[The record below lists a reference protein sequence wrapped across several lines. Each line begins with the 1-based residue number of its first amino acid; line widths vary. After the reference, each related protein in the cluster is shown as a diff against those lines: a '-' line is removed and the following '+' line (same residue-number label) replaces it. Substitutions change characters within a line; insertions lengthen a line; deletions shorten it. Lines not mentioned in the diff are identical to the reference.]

1 MGRLRCCHQNAARQ
15 RAVAQ
20 LLRDV
25 VGDLRHETT
34 RGSKRARRL
43 AGFMAVSWD
52 LMAVSWDL
60 MAVSWDLLAVSWD
73 LPSGKHTKRLWNITI
88 FG

>member
-25 VGDLRHETT
+25 VGDLIRHETT
-34 RGSKRARRL
+34 RGGQKGPGDWL
-43 AGFMAVSWD
+43 V
-52 LMAVSWDL
+52 
-60 MAVSWDLLAVSWD
+60 
-73 LPSGKHTKRLWNITI
+73 LWLFYGI
-88 FG
+88 